1 MKEIIFR
8 FLIVC
13 LLTLFISVLVFY
25 SNKKPISNEIRLL
38 RVYEVCGDVRCYE
51 LEINGD
57 TITACSL
64 K

>member
-1 MKEIIFR
+1 MRTIVLR
-8 FLIVC
+8 FFGICAFCLIAAVAIV
-13 LLTLFISVLVFY
+13 LFVP
-25 SNKKPISNEIRLL
+25 KQEEIRLL
-38 RVYEVCGDVRCYE
+38 RVYEVCSDIQCYE